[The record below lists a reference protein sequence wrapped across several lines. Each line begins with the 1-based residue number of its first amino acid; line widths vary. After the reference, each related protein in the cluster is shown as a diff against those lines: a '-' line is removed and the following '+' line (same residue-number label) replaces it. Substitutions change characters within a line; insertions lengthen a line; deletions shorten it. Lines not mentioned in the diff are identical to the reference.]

1 MTSYDF
7 NQAATISGATVSGDP
22 RRSLSPS
29 PCTAKK
35 TWTAHHKRSCGSN
48 VSQQTCS
55 RSNQCTSHRHTR
67 WSSNFG
73 KSWGAVFLQSMKS
86 TGLLPAFVVGR
97 KPEVTELEDLSQQS
111 LSEAFILNALIL
123 QSQPEG
129 SLQIAALIRGSD
141 ILFHRQLHVLQ
152 QDVLA
157 LAQAQL
163 LQQPAPTQHS
173 LAARVSCTCSDA
185 SCL

>member
-1 MTSYDF
+1 
-7 NQAATISGATVSGDP
+7 
-22 RRSLSPS
+22 
-29 PCTAKK
+29 
-35 TWTAHHKRSCGSN
+35 
-48 VSQQTCS
+48 
-55 RSNQCTSHRHTR
+55 
-67 WSSNFG
+67 
-73 KSWGAVFLQSMKS
+73 MKS

-123 QSQPEG
+123 QSQPKG
-129 SLQIAALIRGSD
+129 SLQIAALVRGSD